1 MRKMPFTRTVVDP
14 TNEDE
19 LRRLASEFGVTTATL
34 RIAIFDAG
42 PRLVDLQVYFNVSDV
57 IPFPA
62 PDSRIQSTNA
72 SIANAID

>member
-42 PRLVDLQVYFNVSDV
+42 PRLVDLRVYFNVSDV